1 MRDDKNFIHE
11 LDLILELNDQI
22 IGQVMFVK
30 TCLKVKENDIEVLR
44 REIIMDIAFADDFGF

>member
-30 TCLKVKENDIEVLR
+30 TCLKVKKMILKY
-44 REIIMDIAFADDFGF
+44 